1 MVLQLK
7 DCFEEIKLPPMLVDV
22 SIREDDDIVTVEPT
36 TAVIEETWLKL
47 VDQVLIC
54 YSQQP

>member
-1 MVLQLK
+1 
-7 DCFEEIKLPPMLVDV
+7 MLVDV